1 MEWGSNED
9 GGCGAGAD
17 AFAITENIETTDF
30 EVLTFGETEILRVK
44 TPLVYIANNP
54 DDDRPYLAFAAV
66 PSADGEIGVYGGDF
80 TPSCTKIDL
89 PFTGD
94 TESTIFASRTL
105 VDFVFEQEGIPAF
118 PYELFIE

>member
-1 MEWGSNED
+1 
-9 GGCGAGAD
+9 
-17 AFAITENIETTDF
+17 
-30 EVLTFGETEILRVK
+30 VK

-54 DDDRPYLAFAAV
+54 DDNRPYLAFAAV

-80 TPSCTKIDL
+80 TPSGTKIDL
-89 PFTGD
+89 PFTGN
-94 TESTIFASRTL
+94 TESSIFASRTL